1 MKTRC
6 YNTKSNKRSEWQN
19 KNITVCD
26 EWRNNFKAFYD
37 WAMNNG
43 YQENLTID
51 RINNDKG
58 YSPDNCR
65 WTTYREQNLNKDCV
79 PTYKYKGI
87 EFHQCDV
94 EKLFGI
100 NRTTFQ
106 RRIYKGMSV
115 EEAIETPVR
124 KRVA

>member
-6 YNTKSNKRSEWQN
+6 YNQSSNKRLDWQN
-19 KNITVCD
+19 KHIVICD
-26 EWRNNFKAFYD
+26 EWKNDFKAFYD
-37 WAMNNG
+37 WSIKNG

-51 RINNDKG
+51 RIDNDG
-58 YSPDNCR
+58 NYEPSNCR
-65 WTTYREQNLNKDCV
+65 WATPREQNLNKDCI
-79 PTYKYKGI
+79 PKYNYRGL
-87 EFHQCDV
+87 EFYQCDV

-115 EEAIETPVR
+115 EAAIETPVR
-124 KRVA
+124 KKVS